1 MHFNREEVTMGS
13 GSQYLDEGVYLVSI
27 DDITRR
33 STRAGQEL
41 WNITVKSDDG
51 KTSRATFFD
60 NGDDKDKYQENKS
73 ANDVWLERMLA
84 SIYDAGFTIPDA
96 DYTFDNVDQFLSSKP
111 YKAYVKVRPQKNNP
125 QYNEAIF
132 ITKDVFD
139 NEISKELEDKGISE
153 TPNPFAG
160 GTEVKDNPFA

>member
-1 MHFNREEVTMGS
+1 MHFNREEVGTKSLFG
-13 GSQYLDEGVYLVSI
+13 GVYLVSI

-33 STRAGQEL
+33 STKAGQEL

-84 SIYDAGFTIPDA
+84 SIYDAGFSIPDA

-139 NEISKELEDKGISE
+139 NEISKELEDKGISD